1 MGFVAADFARHVE
14 TWTNEQIVAR
24 VMDIL
29 RKIYGKN
36 RQIPDPVNFHITR
49 WGSDPYARGSYSFM
63 KVHSTPAHV
72 IDLGN
77 PVGRIHFA
85 GEATA
90 KYPGYTHGAF
100 MSAKRE
106 VERIIKRSRDPEMNF
121 HRIVVPSTTLIPVP
135 TSKL

>member
-1 MGFVAADFARHVE
+1 MGFVAADFAKHVE
-14 TWTNEQIVAR
+14 NWTNDQIISR
-24 VMDIL
+24 VMQIL
-29 RKIYGKN
+29 SQIYGK
-36 RQIPDPVNFHITR
+36 IPDPVNFHITR
-49 WGSDPYARGSYSFM
+49 WGSDPFSRGSYSFM
-63 KVHSTPAHV
+63 KVHSTPQHV
-72 IDLGN
+72 QDLGR

-106 VERIIKRSRDPEMNF
+106 VERILESEKMRKMPSP
-121 HRIVVPSTTLIPVP
+121 IVTTNTQLIPVL